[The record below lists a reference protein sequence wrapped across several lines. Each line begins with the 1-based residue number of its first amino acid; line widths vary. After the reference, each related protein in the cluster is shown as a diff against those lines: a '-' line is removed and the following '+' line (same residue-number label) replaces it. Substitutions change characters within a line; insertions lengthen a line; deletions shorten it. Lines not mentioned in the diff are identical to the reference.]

1 MHITYGTTSSCD
13 RTMKVM
19 SENEPNVRA
28 LDTSKIEARQDGNH
42 DVFVSFLIPVY
53 NAERDLP
60 KALDSIV
67 QQDDGTIEIICV
79 NDGSKDG
86 SGKVLEEYS
95 QRYPFIHVFTQENQG
110 ITCARNA
117 ALAQATGEWLCFV
130 DNDDIVAEHA
140 VKVFHQTAEPD
151 LDIVYYD
158 YEKFITDMPD
168 QSGNQISSTRTFE
181 DKDIVK
187 LQSDCINRFRGNVP
201 LVPHKSMPTPW
212 AKIYR
217 REFLAAHGLQ
227 FNPKV
232 KHEEDV
238 VFNFEVLSYCKKVK
252 KVDYISYFYRWSVNS
267 ESHRYR
273 PYILE
278 NTQCTLEAYK
288 NIVDRRYSERKDIV
302 MLYQYRI
309 LWELLYCVVLGPMH
323 PQNPKSYQE
332 RKKQFFA
339 LLNEPIF
346 KGIFSRVKTTKFEF
360 KQSVLATLIKLRW
373 FWLLNQLGRVV
384 VKAR

>member
-1 MHITYGTTSSCD
+1 
-13 RTMKVM
+13 MKVM

-158 YEKFITDMPD
+158 YEKFITDMR
-168 QSGNQISSTRTFE
+168 TRAA
-181 DKDIVK
+181 I
-187 LQSDCINRFRGNVP
+187 R
-201 LVPHKSMPTPW
+201 
-212 AKIYR
+212 
-217 REFLAAHGLQ
+217 LAAHEPL
-227 FNPKV
+227 KA
-232 KHEEDV
+232 KTL
-238 VFNFEVLSYCKKVK
+238 LSYRAIVLIVSVAMC
-252 KVDYISYFYRWSVNS
+252 RWSLIRACLLHGQRSIDVSSSLLTDCNS
-267 ESHRYR
+267 
-273 PYILE
+273 I
-278 NTQCTLEAYK
+278 
-288 NIVDRRYSERKDIV
+288 RR
-302 MLYQYRI
+302 
-309 LWELLYCVVLGPMH
+309 
-323 PQNPKSYQE
+323 
-332 RKKQFFA
+332 
-339 LLNEPIF
+339 
-346 KGIFSRVKTTKFEF
+346 
-360 KQSVLATLIKLRW
+360 
-373 FWLLNQLGRVV
+373 
-384 VKAR
+384 